1 MKNVI
6 IVLLIAVLGAGIYY
20 YLSKKQNSHSANSKE
35 LIVGKWKIDSLV
47 IAKRPGSS
55 SISNQGFMPLVDSSM
70 RNFEFEFRKDSLI
83 FQTLDKKIWD
93 TSHYAFADIKE
104 LLIWT
109 HTDTTKAKFYIAKLD
124 STQLTLKD
132 SDSAVFYFQRI
143 K

>member
-6 IVLLIAVLGAGIYY
+6 IVLLIAVLGTGVYF
-20 YLSKKQNSHSANSKE
+20 YLSKKQKSHSANSKE
-35 LIVGKWKIDSLV
+35 LIVGKWKLDSLV

-55 SISNQGFMPLVDSSM
+55 SKSNESFMPLVDSSM
-70 RNFEFEFRKDSLI
+70 SNFEFEFRKDSLI
-83 FQTLDKKIWD
+83 LQTLDKKVQD
-93 TSHYAFADIKE
+93 TSHYEFADTKE

-109 HTDTTKAKFYIAKLD
+109 HTDTAKAKFLIAKLD